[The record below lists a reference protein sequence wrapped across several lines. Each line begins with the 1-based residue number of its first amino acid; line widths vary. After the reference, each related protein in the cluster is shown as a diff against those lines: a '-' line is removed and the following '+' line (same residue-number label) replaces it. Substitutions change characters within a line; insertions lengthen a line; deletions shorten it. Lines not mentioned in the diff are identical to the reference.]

1 MTDFEYDDTGA
12 LVITHYAPDTVTA
25 ERGTY
30 ILDGVAVW
38 TEDPRQVTGCF
49 SCLRAVNS
57 SDGDGQELT
66 GEATDYIRQAV
77 ATINTAHDLAQ
88 RPATKRAL
96 ANARAIL
103 EQLVCEPEPEFPVYV
118 GWDGQEHGEY

>member
-1 MTDFEYDDTGA
+1 MTDFEYDDIAA

-25 ERGTY
+25 ECGTY

-49 SCLRAVNS
+49 SCLRAVNG

-96 ANARAIL
+96 ANASSPS
-103 EQLVCEPEPEFPVYV
+103 EE
-118 GWDGQEHGEY
+118 